1 MRIILKSVGFTGAKN
16 SRTLVVD
23 TSLPPSSKLFW
34 HLAALI
40 HVNIQLRQLMRW
52 WCSDTTTDWN
62 EVVSFG
68 FSSLVRVSLVRSF
81 FPSCLLIFPFVT
93 FSCTSF
99 VCLSSPPYCRVASP
113 QSFNFSPPDHPLLSA
128 SLTSLWPSLS
138 ASLPFLFLTS
148 SPPSSSSPT
157 CSCITYISL
166 QIFCVKCP
174 LSPTHTHTHT
184 HIHTQ
189 YRRTCALTDQCT
201 WKSNGHGIP
210 MTWQTS
216 QRTQHNTH
224 KLTHPLRR
232 ALRNWLKRQVECTL
246 YGSMLLS
253 THLQTHSHPDV
264 GRWTNSQNFS
274 QKIKEGFSSFL
285 SPTEAIL
292 S

>member
-1 MRIILKSVGFTGAKN
+1 MSHLSVVQTQPLILSSFPQILEIVSNSCISSAKVSVNMKVNLYLLAYCKLLGDKSPRQSLISEIQRQTEKVGEVEENGGTTERRSLKETLILLASQKYSQTAFNEMRIILKSVGFTGAKN

-128 SLTSLWPSLS
+128 SLTSL
-138 ASLPFLFLTS
+138 
-148 SPPSSSSPT
+148 
-157 CSCITYISL
+157 
-166 QIFCVKCP
+166 
-174 LSPTHTHTHT
+174 
-184 HIHTQ
+184 
-189 YRRTCALTDQCT
+189 
-201 WKSNGHGIP
+201 
-210 MTWQTS
+210 
-216 QRTQHNTH
+216 
-224 KLTHPLRR
+224 
-232 ALRNWLKRQVECTL
+232 
-246 YGSMLLS
+246 
-253 THLQTHSHPDV
+253 
-264 GRWTNSQNFS
+264 
-274 QKIKEGFSSFL
+274 
-285 SPTEAIL
+285 
-292 S
+292 